1 MLQGKRI
8 LLIITGSIAAYKS
21 LDLIRLLTK
30 AGATVEGVLTK
41 GGKQFVTPLSVETLT
56 GKKAHIEMW
65 DENSY
70 KMNHIE
76 LSRRADLI
84 VVAPATADF
93 LSKMIH
99 GEGDDLASSIML
111 AKNKPVIF
119 APSMNVEIWDNPA
132 FQRNLTAAQADGAQ
146 LVSPQVDML
155 ACGEVGIG
163 KMAEPTTILDTVEAH
178 FALESSL
185 EGKTAIVTSG
195 ATIERIDSVRFLSNF
210 SSGKQGNAIAL
221 ALAKAG
227 AQITLVSGKSSEAPP
242 LHPRIAIIQTESA
255 ADMMK
260 AVHQALP
267 ADAFVGCAAVCDF
280 AIANRS
286 DRKIKKSEGLQ
297 IEFEENPDIA
307 RSIGTLP
314 QTERPPVVVGFA
326 AETDQLINYARK
338 KLFDKHCDLIVANDV
353 SGGAVFSKDENQA
366 NFVTR
371 DSIEVLERMS
381 KEALGH
387 AIASWIAQSLQT
399 VDA

>member
-70 KMNHIE
+70 EMNHIE

-242 LHPRIAIIQTESA
+242 LHPRIAIIQIESA

-338 KLFDKHCDLIVANDV
+338 KLFDKRCDLIVANDV

-371 DSIEVLERMS
+371 DSIEVLETMS

>member
-70 KMNHIE
+70 EMNHIE

-242 LHPRIAIIQTESA
+242 LHPRIAIIQIESA

-326 AETDQLINYARK
+326 AETDQLINYAQK
-338 KLFDKHCDLIVANDV
+338 KLFDKRCDLIVANDV

-371 DSIEVLERMS
+371 DSIEVLETMS

>member
-8 LLIITGSIAAYKS
+8 LLIITGSIAAYTS

-70 KMNHIE
+70 EMNHIE

-267 ADAFVGCAAVCDF
+267 ADAFVGCAAVCDCT
-280 AIANRS
+280 IANRS
-286 DRKIKKSEGLQ
+286 DRKTKKSEGLQ
-297 IEFEENPDIA
+297 VGFEENPDIA

-338 KLFDKHCDLIVANDV
+338 KLFDKRCDLIVANDV

-371 DSIEVLERMS
+371 DSIEVLETMS

>member
-70 KMNHIE
+70 EMNHIE

-338 KLFDKHCDLIVANDV
+338 KLFDKRCDLIVANDV

-399 VDA
+399 VDT

>member
-70 KMNHIE
+70 EMNHIE

-163 KMAEPTTILDTVEAH
+163 KMAEPTNILDTVEAH

-338 KLFDKHCDLIVANDV
+338 KLFDKRCDLIVANDV

-371 DSIEVLERMS
+371 DSIEVLETMS